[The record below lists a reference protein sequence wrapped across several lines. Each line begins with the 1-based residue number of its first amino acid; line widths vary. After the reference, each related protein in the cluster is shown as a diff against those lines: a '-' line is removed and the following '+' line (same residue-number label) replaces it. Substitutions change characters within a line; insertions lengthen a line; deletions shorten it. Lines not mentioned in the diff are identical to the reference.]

1 MSDLSVTYNF
11 GSLVVPAFHVGVTG
25 IVGELIDHAVHRT
38 HTYIHLPHSFLV
50 SGLATPAFAVAWSC
64 PTQLLCDLQE
74 ELLLVFRS

>member
-11 GSLVVPAFHVGVTG
+11 GSFVVPAFHVGVMG
-25 IVGELIDHAVHRT
+25 IVGELIDHAVHHTR
-38 HTYIHLPHSFLV
+38 TYIHLPHSILD
-50 SGLATPAFAVAWSC
+50 SGLTIPAFAVDWSC